1 MGRHLADILLE
12 KETKITELGKDG
24 TYIAV
29 HFSKATQNKLRDLA
43 EALSIPKGTRV
54 ERNKMHCTIVYS
66 RKPFKD
72 FTIHG
77 KMKEPWIGTP
87 TKLEIFPSQSG
98 SRALVLRFD
107 CPEMK
112 ERHEYFNKEYGAQYD
127 YDEYKIHATLC
138 YDVGE
143 DWQIPKDF
151 DIKKHIDK
159 LEIAE
164 EYYEPLNL
172 DWAKG
177 ASDDKDDEKKEDDK

>member
-1 MGRHLADILLE
+1 
-12 KETKITELGKDG
+12 
-24 TYIAV
+24 
-29 HFSKATQNKLRDLA
+29 
-43 EALSIPKGTRV
+43 
-54 ERNKMHCTIVYS
+54 
-66 RKPFKD
+66 
-72 FTIHG
+72 
-77 KMKEPWIGTP
+77 
-87 TKLEIFPSQSG
+87 
-98 SRALVLRFD
+98 
-107 CPEMK
+107 MK

-151 DIKKHIDK
+151 DIKKHIDE

-177 ASDDKDDEKKEDDK
+177 ASEDKDDDKKEDDK

>member
-177 ASDDKDDEKKEDDK
+177 ASDDKDDDKKEGDK

>member
-1 MGRHLADILLE
+1 MGRHLAEILNE
-12 KETKITELGKDG
+12 KATRITELGKDG

-29 HFSKATQNKLRDLA
+29 HFSKETQDKLADLA
-43 EALSIPKGTRV
+43 EELGISRENRV
-54 ERNKMHCTIVYS
+54 ERKKMHCTIVYS

-72 FTIHG
+72 FSIPG
-77 KMKEPWIGTP
+77 KIDPPWIGTP
-87 TKLEIFPSQSG
+87 TELEIFPTQG
-98 SRALVLRFD
+98 GKRALVLRFD

-151 DIKKHIDK
+151 DIKSVIDK
-159 LEIAE
+159 IEVSE

-172 DWAKG
+172 DWTKSA
-177 ASDDKDDEKKEDDK
+177 AEDDDKADKK

>member
-1 MGRHLADILLE
+1 MGRHLSEILIE
-12 KETKITELGKDG
+12 KATKITELGKDG

-29 HFSKATQNKLRDLA
+29 HFSKDTQNKLSDLA
-43 EALSIPKGTRV
+43 EELGISRENRV
-54 ERNKMHCTIVYS
+54 ERKKMHCTIVYS

-77 KMKEPWIGTP
+77 KIDPPWIGTP
-87 TKLEIFPSQSG
+87 TELEIFPTQTG
-98 SRALVLRFD
+98 KRVLVLRFD

-112 ERHEYFNKEYGAQYD
+112 KRHEYFNEEYGAQYD

-151 DIKKHIDK
+151 DIKSIVDK
-159 LEIAE
+159 IEVSE

-172 DWAKG
+172 DWAKS
-177 ASDDKDDEKKEDDK
+177 AADDDSKKEE